1 MAAYPGQQ
9 LGLGW
14 DAQRLGLA
22 GDLQLPVRGEDAR
35 ASPVRH
41 GQVEEVVHVTEVRRV
56 TGGLQVE
63 ADPVLGWGSGELG
76 QPLRV
81 PADIP
86 GMHNHSVGL
95 RGPAVVDG
103 EATARDAVE
112 LRAVEEGE
120 ALPEGPRPQP
130 ICAD

>member
-1 MAAYPGQQ
+1 MAAYPGHQ

-14 DAQRLGLA
+14 DAERLGLA
-22 GDLQLPVRGEDAR
+22 RDLQLPVRGEDAR
-35 ASPVRH
+35 VSPVRH

-86 GMHNHSVGL
+86 GMPTV
-95 RGPAVVDG
+95 
-103 EATARDAVE
+103 RDAVE
-112 LRAVEEGE
+112 LRAAEEGE